1 MSESIKSGVNYINL
15 ASALLLTGVMYMWYP
30 MQRIFVTLFA
40 VTYLIEIFTDKKF
53 KHVKVDKSIYLYAAM
68 TLFFL
73 LAFVY
78 KPFEQTSNY
87 FFPVLE
93 RRISLA
99 AFAVICLL
107 GVNKYYKLSYFLN
120 IIVISAVL
128 AIFYIIY
135 QVGIGNFIHMPNRF
149 ELFNEAR
156 IDYIGTHMSFNLY
169 VNIGII
175 GMWYMLRNKWKSIN
189 TVVKILYFLAAVLF
203 FIILSNS
210 DGRSGLFIGL
220 FILFGLILYEVF
232 KLNKKLG
239 VIAIVVVPL
248 LFSLMIMNNKRMED
262 TIFYDDNLSQKES
275 FEEKIRRALAKEP
288 RLFIWESAWNIYKQK
303 PVLGHGISDGQSF
316 FETELLKNEDEE
328 YRYYRETIKDRLLYT
343 EPHSQYLQ
351 TAMEFGILG
360 VAILLFIY
368 FYPLVLV
375 DKNRKW
381 MMILILMLF
390 LNQSIFD
397 VFLTSQF
404 SLIFGMILMLMLKT
418 TDDLHLNGTSTCGG

>member
-1 MSESIKSGVNYINL
+1 MSESIKAGINYINL

-53 KHVKVDKSIYLYAAM
+53 KHVKVDKSIYLYVAM
-68 TLFFL
+68 TVFFL

-87 FFPVLE
+87 FYLVLE
-93 RRISLA
+93 RRISLV

-135 QVGIGNFIHMPNRF
+135 RVGIGNFIHQPNRF
-149 ELFNEAR
+149 ELFNETR
-156 IDYIGTHMSFNLY
+156 IEHIGTHMSFNLY
-169 VNIGII
+169 MNMGII

-203 FIILSNS
+203 FIVLSKS

-220 FILFGLILYEVF
+220 IILFGLILYEVF
-232 KLNKKLG
+232 RLNKKLG
-239 VIAIVVVPL
+239 VIAIVIVPL
-248 LFSLMIMNNKRMED
+248 LFSFMIMNNRRMEN
-262 TIFYDDNLSQKES
+262 TILYDDNPTQKES
-275 FEEKIRRALAKEP
+275 FEEKIRNVLAKEP
-288 RLFIWESAWNIYKQK
+288 RLFIWESAWNIYTQK
-303 PVLGHGISDGQSF
+303 PILGHGISDGQSF
-316 FETELLKNEDEE
+316 FETELLKNEDDE

-343 EPHSQYLQ
+343 EPHSQFLQ
-351 TAMEFGILG
+351 TLLEFGIGGIIL
-360 VAILLFIY
+360 LLFIY
-368 FYPLVLV
+368 FYPLTLV

-381 MMILILMLF
+381 MMILILILF

-404 SLIFGMILMLMLKT
+404 SLIFGMTLMLMLKT
-418 TDDLHLNGTSTCGG
+418 TDDLHLNETSICGG